1 MPENSRKKELK
12 LMQEPVRVTGMVL
25 EVSPVGETDR
35 RVVLL
40 TKERGKISAFARG
53 ARKQGSRL
61 MAATNPFC
69 FGEFILYE
77 GTNSYSLSEA
87 VIRNYFEDMRMH
99 FEEACYGM
107 YFLELM
113 DYYTREN
120 NDERE
125 MLLLLYQSLRALLH
139 AAYDNRLVRYIFEI
153 KAVVL
158 NGEYPGLPKN
168 KDYEESTRYALQYI
182 ADSSVEKLYSFKVSD
197 EVLQELEEIAGIY
210 QRRFVDRK
218 MKSLEIL
225 EISRLFRCLPDFVK
239 WHKPQYYFVR

>member
-1 MPENSRKKELK
+1 
-12 LMQEPVRVTGMVL
+12 MQESVRVTGMVL
-25 EVSPVGETDR
+25 EASPVGETDR

-69 FGEFILYE
+69 FGEFVLFE
-77 GTNSYSLSEA
+77 GRNSYSLNEA
-87 VIRNYFEDMRMH
+87 VIKNYFEDMRTH

-120 NDERE
+120 NDEKA

-168 KDYEESTRYALQYI
+168 KDYEESTQYALQYI
-182 ADSSVEKLYSFKVSD
+182 ADSSMEKLYSFKVSD
-197 EVLQELEEIAGIY
+197 EVLKELEEIAGIY

-225 EISRLFRCLPDFVK
+225 EGLI
-239 WHKPQYYFVR
+239 YN